1 MLVLTSVGLSTQAR
15 HPKLASGSIVHLN
28 SSGEAGKWMLK
39 QVQHDVCGRLVE
51 PRGVEPLTST
61 LPV

>member
-1 MLVLTSVGLSTQAR
+1 MPVLASVGLATPYR
-15 HPKLASGSIVHLN
+15 HPELGSGSIVHLN
-28 SSGEAGKWMLK
+28 PTGETGKWMLK
-39 QVQHDVCGRLVE
+39 QVQHDVCRRLVE